1 MNITQVVF
9 LFSEFIMQA
18 AASSAR
24 GGQVPPEAHKLRP
37 DSVGTNKSQQRQE
50 AGRDG
55 HTPSHPHTDSCGQQ
69 RQEVSLPAGRQ
80 GSTKLST
87 CSELE

>member
-24 GGQVPPEAHKLRP
+24 GGQVTPEADKFR
-37 DSVGTNKSQQRQE
+37 QRRTSYARGGE
-50 AGRDG
+50 
-55 HTPSHPHTDSCGQQ
+55 TPAETAA
-69 RQEVSLPAGRQ
+69 E
-80 GSTKLST
+80 KIII
-87 CSELE
+87 